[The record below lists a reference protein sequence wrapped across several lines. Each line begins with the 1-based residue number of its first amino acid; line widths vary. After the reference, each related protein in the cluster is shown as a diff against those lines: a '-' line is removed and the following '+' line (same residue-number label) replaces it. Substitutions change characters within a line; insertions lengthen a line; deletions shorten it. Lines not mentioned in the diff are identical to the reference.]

1 MSEERK
7 LTKEEIRQQKI
18 DALEQNEKKKKL
30 IFGALVAVLVVIF
43 LGGIFWGLTDVLSA
57 EGTMENPNDTILS
70 ITPDAVQ
77 DGIDKLKEIS
87 ERAYNPENAS
97 KIRLNASTSLS
108 VDTDSITTDSDKLTE
123 VLKYMKDDILSH
135 ISEKYESFGETF
147 GTDYINE
154 LHPNDFAAS
163 DVEKYECVEDGNNR
177 TLSFTFPSAAYPQAE
192 GSLLYRNFGMS
203 FCADIQKAVKEL
215 IAPIATV
222 NNSEISCVG
231 FNISANYNA
240 TEDKLNNVSYNRCYE
255 IKANVTFTGELE
267 ALGTK
272 DISFKFTASEN
283 HSFTYVGLSLNKDKI
298 WLEKGERDNLT
309 ATRSYDES
317 ILDEAG
323 KEAARVIWSISD
335 PDVATIDDEG
345 YIKAVKVSDKPVTV
359 TAKYSFLGNEYTDT
373 CVVYVREILEE
384 IVMKEKEVTLNKG
397 ETKTLEIKFTPE
409 KATFKD
415 VDWFTSDESVATV
428 DENGNVTAVGE
439 GSADIFAI
447 ALDGN
452 FKTTCKLTVKD
463 GEK

>member
-1 MSEERK
+1 MSEEKK

-30 IFGALVAVLVVIF
+30 IFGALIAVLTAVF

-57 EGTMENPNDTILS
+57 EGTMDNPNDTVLS
-70 ITPDAVQ
+70 ATPETAR
-77 DGIDKLKEIS
+77 DGINKLKEIS
-87 ERAYNPENAS
+87 QLAYNPENTS
-97 KIRLNASTSLS
+97 KIKLNASTSLS
-108 VDTDSITTDSDKLTE
+108 LDSDSITTDSDKLTE
-123 VLKYMKDDILSH
+123 VLKYMKDEILSRV
-135 ISEKYESFGETF
+135 SEKYPGFVEAF

-154 LHPNDFAAS
+154 LHSDDFTVS

-177 TLSFTFPSAAYPQAE
+177 TLSFTFADAEYPQTE

-203 FCADIQKAVKEL
+203 LCGDIQKAVREL
-215 IAPIATV
+215 IAPIAAV

-240 TEDKLNNVSYNRCYE
+240 TEDRLNSVSYNRNYE
-255 IKANVTFTGELE
+255 IKVNVTFIGELE

-283 HSFTYVGLSLNKDKI
+283 HSFTYAGLSLNKDRI

-309 ATRSYDES
+309 ATRIYDEA

-323 KEAARVIWSISD
+323 KEAAKVIWSISD
-335 PDVATIDDEG
+335 PDVATIDGEG

-373 CVVYVREILEE
+373 CLVYVREILEE
-384 IVMKEKEVTLNKG
+384 IVMKEKEATLNIG
-397 ETKTLEIKFTPE
+397 ETKAFEIKFTPE
-409 KATFKD
+409 KATFKE

-428 DENGNVTAVGE
+428 DENGIVTAVGE

>member
-7 LTKEEIRQQKI
+7 LTKEELRQQKI

-30 IFGALVAVLVVIF
+30 IFGALIAVLVAVF

-70 ITPDAVQ
+70 VTPETVQ

-87 ERAYNPENAS
+87 ELAYNPENSS
-97 KIRLNASTSLS
+97 KIKLGVSTSLS
-108 VDTDSITTDSDKLTE
+108 VDSDSIATDSDKLTE
-123 VLKYMKDDILSH
+123 VLKYMKDDILSR
-135 ISEKYESFGETF
+135 IAENYQGFGETF
-147 GTDYINE
+147 GTNYINE
-154 LHPNDFAAS
+154 LHPNDFTVS
-163 DVEKYECVEDGNNR
+163 DIEKYECIEDGNNR
-177 TLSFTFPSAAYPQAE
+177 TLSFTFANAVYPQA
-192 GSLLYRNFGMS
+192 GNSLLYRNFGMS
-203 FCADIQKAVKEL
+203 GCADIQNAVKEL

-222 NNSEISCVG
+222 NSSQIACSG
-231 FNISANYNA
+231 FNVSANYNG
-240 TEDKLNNVSYNRCYE
+240 TEDRLNSVSYNRSYE
-255 IKANVTFTGELE
+255 IKADITFTGELKT
-267 ALGTK
+267 LGTK

-283 HSFTYVGLSLNKDKI
+283 HSFTYAGLSLNKDKI

-309 ATRSYDES
+309 ATRIYDEA
-317 ILDEAG
+317 ILDDAG
-323 KEAARVIWSISD
+323 KEAAKVIWSISD
-335 PDVATIDDEG
+335 SDVATIDDEG

-359 TAKYSFLGNEYTDT
+359 TAKYMYLGYEYTDT
-373 CVVYVREILEE
+373 CLVYVREVLEE
-384 IVMKEKEVTLNKG
+384 IVMKEKEVTLDTG
-397 ETKTLEIKFTPE
+397 ESKQLEIEFAPE

-415 VDWFTSDESVATV
+415 VDWFTSDESVAVV
-428 DENGNVTAVGE
+428 DKNGNVTAVGR

>member
-1 MSEERK
+1 MSEEKK

-30 IFGALVAVLVVIF
+30 IFGALIAVLVAIF

-57 EGTMENPNDTILS
+57 EGTMENPNDTVLS
-70 ITPDAVQ
+70 VTPEAVQ

-87 ERAYNPENAS
+87 ELAYNPENSS
-97 KIRLNASTSLS
+97 KIKLNVSTSLS

-123 VLKYMKDDILSH
+123 VLKYMKDDILSRV
-135 ISEKYESFGETF
+135 SEKYKSFGETF

-154 LHPNDFAAS
+154 LHPNDFGVS
-163 DVEKYECVEDGNNR
+163 DVENYECVEDGNNR
-177 TLSFTFPSAAYPQAE
+177 TLSFTFANTVYPQTDE
-192 GSLLYRNFGMS
+192 TLLYRNFDMS
-203 FCADIQKAVKEL
+203 SCADIQKAVKDL

-222 NNSEISCVG
+222 NNSQIICVD

-240 TEDKLNNVSYNRCYE
+240 TEDKLNSVSYNRSYE
-255 IKANVTFTGELE
+255 IKANITFSGELE
-267 ALGTK
+267 KIGTK

-283 HSFTYVGLSLNKDKI
+283 HSFTYAGLSLNKDKI

-309 ATRSYDES
+309 ATRIYDES

-323 KEAARVIWSISD
+323 KEAARVVWSISD

-345 YIKAVKVSDKPVTV
+345 YIKALKISDKPVTV
-359 TAKYSFLGNEYTDT
+359 TAKYIFLGNEYTDT
-373 CVVYVREILEE
+373 CLVYVREILEE
-384 IVMKEKEVTLNKG
+384 IVMKEKEATLNIG

-415 VDWFTSDESVATV
+415 VDWFTSDKSVATV

-463 GEK
+463 GAK